1 VNDSPNSYDP
11 DHVELIGYRPEYRDM
26 FRALNVAWIERYFTM
41 EPADY
46 NVLDTPQESILDPGG
61 EIVLA
66 RLRGAIVGTCAMVP
80 MDDGGVE
87 LAKMAVAESARG
99 RGIGVLLGRA
109 IIARARARGAPR
121 VYLESNTRLEVAIAL
136 YRKLGFV
143 EITGEP
149 SPYARCNIQMELKLE
164 QWVAPPAHR
173 P

>member
-1 VNDSPNSYDP
+1 LVFDHDARTAQLQG
-11 DHVELIGYRPEYRDM
+11 HVELIDYHPDHRDA

-41 EPADY
+41 EQADY
-46 NVLDTPQESILDPGG
+46 DALDRPQESILDPGG

-66 RLRGAIVGTCAMVP
+66 RLNGAIVGTCAMLP

-109 IIARARARGAPR
+109 IIGRARARGAPR
-121 VYLESNTRLEVAIAL
+121 VYLESNTRLEPAIAL

-149 SPYARCNIQMELKLE
+149 SPYARCNIQMELTLKS
-164 QWVAPPAHR
+164 R
-173 P
+173 